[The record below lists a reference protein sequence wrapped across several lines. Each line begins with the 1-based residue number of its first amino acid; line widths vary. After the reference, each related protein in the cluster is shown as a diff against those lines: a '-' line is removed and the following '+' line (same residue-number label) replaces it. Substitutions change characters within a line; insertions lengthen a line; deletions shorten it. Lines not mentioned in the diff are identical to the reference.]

1 MIDRPSTLLAVVLLP
16 LIYLS
21 YHIWCTYARLK
32 DVPGPFWA
40 RFTNLQRVLW
50 VKTGRSH
57 EIYQTIHEH
66 EDFVRVGPN
75 MVSISDPAA
84 IPDVYPMRPGFPKVG
99 IYLPIGMI
107 YPFQHSEILI
117 ASWKEFENDV
127 VKYRC
132 GDRKSLHC

>member
-1 MIDRPSTLLAVVLLP
+1 MDRPSTLLAVVLLP
-16 LIYLS
+16 LACLT
-21 YHIWCTYARLK
+21 YHIWRTYARLK

-57 EIYQTIHEH
+57 EIYQSIHEH
-66 EDFVRVGPN
+66 EEFVRIGPN

-99 IYLPIGMI
+99 IYLPVEMI
-107 YPFQHSEILI
+107 YPFQHTCLPIGSLEELDI
-117 ASWKEFENDV
+117 DV
-127 VKYRC
+127 VKPSTDA
-132 GDRKSLHC
+132 GTV